1 MDIKMRKITL
11 ILIFGLFLA
20 IVAAL
25 FWPEKRYEPFEVS
38 KAYQAQVDD
47 FTVPPMPSDWTW
59 GRFETAD
66 GTGLRWG
73 ETGNRGTADTTI
85 LIIPGYTAT
94 LKMYGEHADR
104 LAERGFHI
112 MGLDLRGQ
120 GGSDR
125 HFPEQPEKLWVDDF
139 GTYADDVDAF
149 IKSQNFET
157 ERQIIPMAISF
168 GGHVA
173 LRTAGEYPQIF
184 DGLFLVAPAIEP
196 KAGNMDFDKALGLM
210 NFMRKIGQA
219 KRYTPGGDN
228 WKPFVE
234 DYSISG
240 IEHCSSNPK
249 RLYLRDATFTNHPNE
264 RVGDV
269 TNQWGAEFFESSLYI
284 REDGFMEN
292 IETPVFIISADV
304 DDFVS
309 TETNVSVCSERLPD
323 CQNKTYPGTG
333 HCLPQESDE
342 VVFDM
347 LSQLESF
354 VNSLRTELKP

>member
-1 MDIKMRKITL
+1 MGMKMRKISLVL
-11 ILIFGLFLA
+11 ILGVLFAILA
-20 IVAAL
+20 LL
-25 FWPEKRYEPFEVS
+25 FWPEKRYVPFEVS
-38 KAYQAQVDD
+38 EAYQAQVDA

-59 GRFETAD
+59 GRFETKD

-94 LKMYGEHADR
+94 VKMYGEHADL
-104 LAERGFHI
+104 LAERGFHV

-125 HFPEQPEKLWVDDF
+125 HFANQPEKLWVDDF
-139 GTYADDVDAF
+139 GTYANDVAAF
-149 IKSQNFET
+149 IKSQNFGNEH
-157 ERQIIPMAISF
+157 QVIPMAISF

-173 LRTAGEYPQIF
+173 LRTAGEHPDMF

-196 KAGNMDFDKALGLM
+196 KAGDMAFDQALGLM

-249 RLYLRDATFTNHPNE
+249 RLYLRDATFTNHPAE

-269 TNQWGAEFFESSLYI
+269 TNQWGAEFFESSLYV
-284 REDGFMEN
+284 REAGFLEA
-292 IETPVFIISADV
+292 IDRPVFIVSADV

-309 TETNVSVCSERLPD
+309 TETNLSMCSDRLPN
-323 CQNKTYPGTG
+323 CENITYPGTG
-333 HCLPQESDE
+333 HCLPQESDD

-347 LSQLESF
+347 LDRLEVF
-354 VNSLRTELKP
+354 ANTLKVGN